1 MGFLSVLLVALISV
15 EIYAYTT
22 KRGWTIKMPDGVPP
36 AVTKSFCCADSKCTS
51 HALIFFCHQYIIWY
65 DPLLVPSMILFFNV
79 LQMPL
84 KGAGNTL
91 TAQIFYSLAC
101 TIFWFFWD

>member
-1 MGFLSVLLVALISV
+1 
-15 EIYAYTT
+15 
-22 KRGWTIKMPDGVPP
+22 MPDGVPP
-36 AVTKSFCCADSKCTS
+36 AVTKSFA
-51 HALIFFCHQYIIWY
+51 ALIPSALVMLLFFVIN
-65 DPLLVPSMILFFNV
+65 ILFGMTPFGTVHDFIFNV

-101 TIFWFFWD
+101 TIFGSLGLMVRR